1 MVSWTD
7 LHARKVSVEDAGPL
21 FAQAGADL
29 DALLA
34 STPQATDHL
43 LAILQKRL
51 GDAITTDTWT
61 GVETGLANYLG
72 GSRAARLVGHA
83 GRPSR
88 AAAGGGSA
96 NFARGHSTAP
106 HDPRVLR
113 PRSWRSRTNGGAS
126 CPNDWVRMNRDV
138 MYDEIDKRHL
148 IRVSIEKQNGETVV
162 VEARPGSFLRLI
174 TTLLRTAR
182 HVSLPAAF
190 DAASITS
197 FNEEVGE
204 LQRLLAKPADQPPS

>member
-72 GSRAARLVGHA
+72 AAAQLVSWVTRADQAARLREAEARISPAATALLRTILGFY
-83 GRPSR
+83 GRELALAYER
-88 AAAGGGSA
+88 
-96 NFARGHSTAP
+96 
-106 HDPRVLR
+106 
-113 PRSWRSRTNGGAS
+113 WREL
-126 CPNDWVRMNRDV
+126 PNDWVRMNRDV